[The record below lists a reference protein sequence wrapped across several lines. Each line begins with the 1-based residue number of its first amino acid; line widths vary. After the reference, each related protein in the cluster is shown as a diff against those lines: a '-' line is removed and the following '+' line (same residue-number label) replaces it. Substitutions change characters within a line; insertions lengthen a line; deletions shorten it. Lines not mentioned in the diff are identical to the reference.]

1 MKFIVPIIIVTVALA
16 SCKTNNYLKYHRI
29 VNEAEYS
36 FFNGDYQTASELYT
50 QAFKKVPTPFEDD
63 MYYLSAA
70 LWEIGEFDKSIALLD
85 TMPNLE
91 SKLTESGFYQGMDP
105 VVRRDLL
112 LKNWKRRDLIK
123 ERVANDPL
131 LAIMD
136 SVVKRDVKARDT
148 YFGLVNAGESD
159 SLTIQ
164 AALQEFKA
172 ANARNLFTIDSLF
185 SIHGYIGGVH
195 YPTSVLFNMT
205 VMSLKANWV
214 YNHPNEAKQLIKQ
227 GRLLPSIYAHTYDM
241 SKLYHERDSVV
252 RYGQYTSLLNG
263 ISPEEVFKEAN
274 KIGVSPYFNE
284 LIRFPTAKGRQPE
297 KHPYYD
303 YYKTHKDLFNCY

>member
-1 MKFIVPIIIVTVALA
+1 MRNILLILMTLLILTA
-16 SCKTNNYLKYHRI
+16 CKTNNYLTYHRI

-36 FFNGDYQTASELYT
+36 FFNGDYKTASELFAK
-50 QAFKKVPTPFEDD
+50 AFDKVQTPFEID
-63 MYYLSAA
+63 MYYLSAS

-85 TMPNLE
+85 TMEGLQW
-91 SKLTESGFYQGMDP
+91 KLTESGFYQGMDP

-112 LKNWKRRDLIK
+112 LKNWKRRELIK
-123 ERVANDPL
+123 ERLANDPL
-131 LAIMD
+131 LVIME
-136 SVVKRDVKARDT
+136 SVVKRDQKARDT
-148 YFGLVNAGESD
+148 YFGLVNADESD
-159 SLTIQ
+159 SVTIQ
-164 AALQEFKA
+164 AALLDFKA

-241 SKLYHERDSVV
+241 SKLYHEKDSVV